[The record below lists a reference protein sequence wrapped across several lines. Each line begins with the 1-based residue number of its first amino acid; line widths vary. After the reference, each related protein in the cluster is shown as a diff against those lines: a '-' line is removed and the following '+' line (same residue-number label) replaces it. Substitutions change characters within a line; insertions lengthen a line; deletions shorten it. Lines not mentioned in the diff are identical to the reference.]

1 MLDRRTIRGA
11 ALRVGRRAS
20 HFAGRKKERTPRFA
34 FDKGRTQCFA
44 GLAQPDDRSAGS
56 NIVQEVE
63 RTLRLPQYIAG
74 PKAVIVLLV
83 LAVTL
88 CLGTLIYVQH
98 ANSIIVDHDMQTA
111 VKFSEIA
118 ARFDH
123 EDGNLYR
130 LLVDASANGRAAN
143 SGKRLDDI
151 RRRISQIGTDLAGQR
166 QALDPQDS
174 ARAAGVVAELGQYDE
189 AVGVV
194 SSMLEVDFAASVAM
208 LRPFRANADRVLVEI
223 KTIAA
228 SGIADAH
235 HHAEAAAW
243 RTRWLVA
250 LVTVAVLLVAG
261 LSYVW
266 LALAAERGV
275 LLRTEIKRRGE
286 AEQEALLLSRT
297 DALTGLVNRRAFGS
311 ALEIAIEAAMSA
323 GSGLSIVLIDLDG
336 FKNANDTHG
345 HAAGD
350 TVLKT
355 VAHRL
360 HSVCGA
366 GSTIARL
373 GGDEFAILVPDEGG
387 IDDAMALALEASN
400 MLHQPLAWRSNVIM
414 VGASIGV
421 SRFPN
426 DGVAAGEL
434 LHAADIA
441 MYEAKRGSKGGV
453 CLFSPSMEAER
464 LDRRRMEHELRD
476 GIARDEVKP
485 FYQPI
490 VRFSD
495 GSLCGFEILAR
506 WQHPRLG
513 LLTPDAF
520 IRLADSTGQITAM
533 TKSILRQACID
544 ARQIPAHLRLA
555 LNISPT
561 QFEEPG
567 LAEALI
573 AIILAEGVSPSR
585 FEIEITEDAV
595 MDDIVAAE
603 RVLATFRRSGISV
616 ALDDF
621 GTGYS
626 SLSNLRRLRFDKI
639 KIDQSF
645 VKSLTDSVESEK
657 LVDAI
662 ISLALSFGMKV
673 TAEGIEDAAAAA
685 MLTRKGCTQGQG
697 YFFGKPASFGEVA
710 KLLLSLPH
718 HVAA

>member
-1 MLDRRTIRGA
+1 MLERRTIRGA
-11 ALRVGRRAS
+11 AFRIGRRAS
-20 HFAGRKKERTPRFA
+20 RLAQNEIGPGPQFACSEARA
-34 FDKGRTQCFA
+34 QCFA
-44 GLAQPDDRSAGS
+44 DLVQPDDGLTSLNAVS
-56 NIVQEVE
+56 EIE
-63 RTLRLPQYIAG
+63 RKSRLPQYIAG
-74 PKAVIVLLV
+74 PKAVIILLV

-98 ANSIIVDHDMQTA
+98 ANSLIVDHDMQTA
-111 VKFSEIA
+111 VSLSELA

-130 LLVDASANGRAAN
+130 LLVDASANGRAAD
-143 SGKRLDDI
+143 STRRLINI
-151 RRRISQIGTDLAGQR
+151 RHRISQISADLARQR
-166 QALDPQDS
+166 EALDPRDIT
-174 ARAAGVVAELGQYDE
+174 RATRVVAELGKYDE

-194 SSMLEVDFAASVAM
+194 SSMLEVDFSTSVAM
-208 LRPFRANADRVLVEI
+208 LRPFRANADRVLAEV
-223 KTIAA
+223 KAIAA

-235 HHAEAAAW
+235 RHAEDAAW

-250 LVTVAVLLVAG
+250 LVTAAVLIVAG
-261 LSYVW
+261 LSYAW

-275 LLRTEIKRRGE
+275 QLTAEITRRGI
-286 AEQEALLLSRT
+286 AEQEALKLART
-297 DALTGLVNRRAFGS
+297 DALTGLVNRREFGN
-311 ALEIAIEAAMSA
+311 ALEIAIDAAMTA
-323 GSGLSIVLIDLDG
+323 GRGLSVVLLDLDG
-336 FKNANDTHG
+336 FKDANDMHG

-350 TVLKT
+350 TVLMT

-360 HSVCGA
+360 HSVCGDYA
-366 GSTIARL
+366 TIARL
-373 GGDEFAILVPDEGG
+373 GGDEFAIIVPDEGSTG
-387 IDDAMALALEASN
+387 DAMALAYQASLV
-400 MLHQPLAWRSNVIM
+400 LHQPLAWRSNTIT

-426 DGVAAGEL
+426 DGVAGSEL

-464 LDRRRMEHELRD
+464 FERRRMEQELRD
-476 GIARDEVKP
+476 GIGRSEVKP

-495 GSLCGFEILAR
+495 GGLCGFEILAR
-506 WQHPRLG
+506 WHHPRLG
-513 LLTPDAF
+513 LLAPDAF

-533 TKSILRQACID
+533 TNSILRQACID

-603 RVLATFRRSGISV
+603 RVLATFRQSGISV

-645 VKSLTDSVESEK
+645 VTSLTDSVESEK
-657 LVDAI
+657 IVDAI

-673 TAEGIEDAAAAA
+673 TAEGIEDAAVAA
-685 MLTRKGCTQGQG
+685 MLSLKGCTQGQG
-697 YFFGKPASFGEVA
+697 YLFGKPASFTETVRLFSTA
-710 KLLLSLPH
+710 CQ
-718 HVAA
+718 VAA

>member
-1 MLDRRTIRGA
+1 MPQF
-11 ALRVGRRAS
+11 ALY
-20 HFAGRKKERTPRFA
+20 
-34 FDKGRTQCFA
+34 KGRTQCFL
-44 GLAQPDDRSAGS
+44 GPVQPNDELTGS
-56 NIVQEVE
+56 NTVPDVA
-63 RTLRLPQYIAG
+63 RNLRLPQYIAG

-98 ANSIIVDHDMQTA
+98 ANSLIVDHDMQTA
-111 VKFSEIA
+111 VSLSEIA

-130 LLVDASANGRAAN
+130 LLVDASATGRAAD
-143 SGKRLDDI
+143 SGKRLEDI
-151 RRRISQIGTDLAGQR
+151 RYRISQISADLVRQR
-166 QALDPQDS
+166 EALDPQNGR
-174 ARAAGVVAELGQYDE
+174 RAAQVVAELNKYDE
-189 AVGVV
+189 AVAVV
-194 SSMLEVDFAASVAM
+194 SSMLEVDFTASVAM
-208 LRPFRANADRVLVEI
+208 LRPFRANADRVLAEI
-223 KTIAA
+223 KAIAA

-250 LVTVAVLLVAG
+250 FVTAAVLIVAA

-275 LLRTEIKRRGE
+275 QLRAEIKRRGE
-286 AEQEALLLSRT
+286 AEQEALVLART
-297 DALTGLVNRRAFGS
+297 DPLTGLVNRREFGS
-311 ALEIAIEAAMSA
+311 TLENAIEAAPSA
-323 GSGLSIVLIDLDG
+323 GNGLSIVLIDLDG
-336 FKNANDTHG
+336 FKDANDTHG

-360 HSVCGA
+360 HGICGP
-366 GSTIARL
+366 GSTVARL
-373 GGDEFAILVPDEGG
+373 GGDEFAVLVPDEES
-387 IDDAMALALEASN
+387 IDAGMALARQASDV
-400 MLHQPLAWRSNVIM
+400 LHQPLVWRSNMIT

-426 DGVAAGEL
+426 DGIAAGDL

-464 LDRRRMEHELRD
+464 LERRRLEQELRD
-476 GIARDEVKP
+476 GIDRDEVKP
-485 FYQPI
+485 FYQPL

-495 GSLCGFEILAR
+495 DDLCGFEILAR

-513 LLTPDAF
+513 LLPPDTF

-533 TKSILRQACID
+533 TKSILRQACVD
-544 ARQIPAHLRLA
+544 ARQIPDHLRLA
-555 LNISPT
+555 LNISPS

-573 AIILAEGVSPSR
+573 EIIHSEGVSPSR

-603 RVLATFRRSGISV
+603 RVLEIFRKSGISV

-639 KIDQSF
+639 KIDRSF
-645 VKSLTDSVESEK
+645 VQTLSTSVESEK

-673 TAEGIEDAAAAA
+673 TAEGIEDPVAAA
-685 MLTRKGCTQGQG
+685 MLLQKGCTQGQG
-697 YFFGKPASFGEVA
+697 YFFGKPASFGEVVE
-710 KLLLSLPH
+710 LFSLSAA
-718 HVAA
+718 VAA

>member
-11 ALRVGRRAS
+11 ALRVSRRAS
-20 HFAGRKKERTPRFA
+20 TLARVKREQVHRLALSKGGTP
-34 FDKGRTQCFA
+34 CF
-44 GLAQPDDRSAGS
+44 LESIQPCNGSTGS
-56 NIVQEVE
+56 NSMPDVA
-63 RTLRLPQYIAG
+63 RKLRLPQYVAG

-98 ANSIIVDHDMQTA
+98 ANSLIVDHDMQTA
-111 VKFSEIA
+111 VSLSEIA

-130 LLVDASANGRAAN
+130 LLVDASATGRAAD
-143 SGKRLDDI
+143 SSRRLEDI
-151 RRRISQIGTDLAGQR
+151 RYRIGRISADLTKQR
-166 QALDPQDS
+166 ETLDPQNGH
-174 ARAAGVVAELGQYDE
+174 RAAQVIAELSKYGE
-189 AVGVV
+189 AVAVV

-208 LRPFRANADRVLVEI
+208 LRPFRANADRVLAEI
-223 KTIAA
+223 KAIAA

-250 LVTVAVLLVAG
+250 FVTTAVLIVAA

-275 LLRTEIKRRGE
+275 QLRAEIKRRSE
-286 AEQEALLLSRT
+286 AEREALLLART
-297 DALTGLVNRRAFGS
+297 DPLTGLVNRREFGS
-311 ALEIAIEAAMSA
+311 TLEGAIEASSA
-323 GSGLSIVLIDLDG
+323 AGCGFSIVLIDLDG
-336 FKNANDTHG
+336 FKDANDTHG

-360 HSVCGA
+360 HGICGA
-366 GSTIARL
+366 DSTIARL
-373 GGDEFAILVPDEGG
+373 GGDEFAILVPDEKG
-387 IDDAMALALEASN
+387 ISTGIALAHQASDI
-400 MLHQPLAWRSNVIM
+400 LRQPLAWRSNMIT
-414 VGASIGV
+414 VGASVGV
-421 SRFPN
+421 SRFPD
-426 DGVAAGEL
+426 DGIAAGDL

-453 CLFSPSMEAER
+453 CLFSRSMEAER
-464 LDRRRMEHELRD
+464 LERRRLEQELRD
-476 GIARDEVKP
+476 GISRDEVKP
-485 FYQPI
+485 YYQPLI
-490 VRFSD
+490 RFSD
-495 GSLCGFEILAR
+495 NDLCGFEILAR

-513 LLTPDAF
+513 LLPPDTF

-544 ARQIPAHLRLA
+544 ARQIPGHLRLA
-555 LNISPT
+555 LNISPS

-567 LAEALI
+567 LAETLI
-573 AIILAEGVSPSR
+573 EIIHAEGVSPSR

-603 RVLATFRRSGISV
+603 RVLNIFRESGISV

-639 KIDQSF
+639 KIDRSF
-645 VKSLTDSVESEK
+645 VQTLSTSIESEK

-673 TAEGIEDAAAAA
+673 TAEGIEDPAAAA
-685 MLTRKGCTQGQG
+685 MLSQKGCTQGQG
-697 YFFGKPASFGEVA
+697 YFFGKPASFDEVVD
-710 KLLLSLPH
+710 LFSLSAA
-718 HVAA
+718 VAA